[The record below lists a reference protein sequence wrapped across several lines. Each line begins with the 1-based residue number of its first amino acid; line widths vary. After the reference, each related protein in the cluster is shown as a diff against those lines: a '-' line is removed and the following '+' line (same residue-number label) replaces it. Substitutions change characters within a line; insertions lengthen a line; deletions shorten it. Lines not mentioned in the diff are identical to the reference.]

1 MTCRNILLT
10 FLVSGLWHGADWTF
24 VLWGGLHGVYLILER
39 FLFRNRSP
47 GRLPTFLAVCLSWV
61 FFRSPDV
68 ATAFTILGKI
78 LTDFSLSGL
87 DMGLL
92 QVLLCAVLLF
102 ILPLLDRPAP
112 APEQPLTA
120 SRGAVY
126 FFGILTILFAHFLL
140 LTTQGATG
148 FLYFQ
153 F

>member
-1 MTCRNILLT
+1 M
-10 FLVSGLWHGADWTF
+10 
-24 VLWGGLHGVYLILER
+24 
-39 FLFRNRSP
+39 
-47 GRLPTFLAVCLSWV
+47 FLAVCLSWV